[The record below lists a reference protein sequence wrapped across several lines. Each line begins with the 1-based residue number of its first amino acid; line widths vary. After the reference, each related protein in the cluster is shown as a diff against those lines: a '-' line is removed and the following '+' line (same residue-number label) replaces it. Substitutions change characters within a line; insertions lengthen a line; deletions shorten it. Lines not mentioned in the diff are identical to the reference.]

1 MWNDLEWAMDN
12 DIVLEKYDIYPNRYT
27 NVPYASGCYKSEYG
41 KWYYYHSIDERTSLK
56 PNGTKKLEVEC
67 FKLLFCDLKYKIQQK
82 QKREEAYAKEFE
94 KSCEALSEKERNEEI
109 SARNAWL
116 EEEKLVNFY
125 MPRNQFAKTQEEIVI
140 DLDRIYEGI
149 DSMLDNIFGELEYD
163 FLWEGKTT
171 ITMFDKQYE
180 PERIDP
186 GALDKLP
193 VVNNC
198 MDMKDLVT
206 PIKICIPELDDERE
220 VDILFDCAWDFDL
233 GMGVRIVNE
242 NVTLVGVQ
250 NDVL

>member
-1 MWNDLEWAMDN
+1 
-12 DIVLEKYDIYPNRYT
+12 
-27 NVPYASGCYKSEYG
+27 
-41 KWYYYHSIDERTSLK
+41 
-56 PNGTKKLEVEC
+56 
-67 FKLLFCDLKYKIQQK
+67 
-82 QKREEAYAKEFE
+82 
-94 KSCEALSEKERNEEI
+94 
-109 SARNAWL
+109 
-116 EEEKLVNFY
+116 
-125 MPRNQFAKTQEEIVI
+125 
-140 DLDRIYEGI
+140 
-149 DSMLDNIFGELEYD
+149 MLDNIFGELEYD

-171 ITMFDKQYE
+171 ITMFDKQYEIGLGINGEEEDGIQEIQKESYINFKNKESEIMKNVCDKVYEYYKYICEYE

-220 VDILFDCAWDFDL
+220 IDILFDCVWDFDL

>member
-1 MWNDLEWAMDN
+1 
-12 DIVLEKYDIYPNRYT
+12 
-27 NVPYASGCYKSEYG
+27 
-41 KWYYYHSIDERTSLK
+41 
-56 PNGTKKLEVEC
+56 
-67 FKLLFCDLKYKIQQK
+67 
-82 QKREEAYAKEFE
+82 
-94 KSCEALSEKERNEEI
+94 
-109 SARNAWL
+109 
-116 EEEKLVNFY
+116 
-125 MPRNQFAKTQEEIVI
+125 
-140 DLDRIYEGI
+140 
-149 DSMLDNIFGELEYD
+149 MLDNIFGELEYD

-180 PERIDP
+180 IGLGINGEEEDGIQEIQKESYINFKNKESEIMNNVCDKVYEYYKYICEYEPERIVP

-193 VVNNC
+193 VVSNC

-220 VDILFDCAWDFDL
+220 IDILFDCVWDFDL

>member
-1 MWNDLEWAMDN
+1 
-12 DIVLEKYDIYPNRYT
+12 
-27 NVPYASGCYKSEYG
+27 
-41 KWYYYHSIDERTSLK
+41 
-56 PNGTKKLEVEC
+56 
-67 FKLLFCDLKYKIQQK
+67 
-82 QKREEAYAKEFE
+82 
-94 KSCEALSEKERNEEI
+94 
-109 SARNAWL
+109 
-116 EEEKLVNFY
+116 
-125 MPRNQFAKTQEEIVI
+125 
-140 DLDRIYEGI
+140 
-149 DSMLDNIFGELEYD
+149 MLDNIFGELEYD

-180 PERIDP
+180 IGLGINGEEEDGIQEIQKESYINFKNKESEIMNNVCDKVYEYYKYICEYEPERIDP

-193 VVNNC
+193 VVSNC

-220 VDILFDCAWDFDL
+220 IDILFDCVWDFDL